1 MNNFETNIVGREVR
15 MPIDSFEERQKGI
28 TEMRGEVVAAHI
40 VDGDIMLHIA
50 MYGQSRIIKKNIEW
64 VVLFGDDFVKAEE

>member
-1 MNNFETNIVGREVR
+1 MSFETNMVGRDVR
-15 MPIDSFEERQKGI
+15 MPIDSLAERMDGT

-40 VDGDIMLHIA
+40 VDGVIMLHIA

-64 VVLFGDDFVKAEE
+64 VVLVGDEFVKPEE